1 MATKYLDYAGLQTV
15 WSKVKEKDA
24 SVLSSAKSY
33 ADGLIATE
41 VANRNTAVTNLQT
54 SITNGTITAAKAT
67 SATNSTNATNDSDGN
82 KISTTY
88 LKASTR
94 GATNGV
100 ASLGSDGKIP
110 ASQLPSYVDDVIEGY
125 YKNGKFYKESG
136 ATTEITGETGK
147 IYVDLNTNVTYRYTG
162 NTSAPYCEISAS
174 LAIGETSSTAYS
186 GASGKQNRTD
196 INTLLGYFS
205 NGVANKA
212 KVITDGTTSYDT
224 AAITT
229 INTNVNTIKNNYV
242 KQITSNDSVCSG
254 ILTSPSSIKLGVYDA
269 GNTNNDSEVQS
280 QVYLSNEDAMF
291 TGYTNTY
298 IGYKSNNGKAA
309 TWTDNTFIWADFKIE
324 INQGD
329 YAKITLEDDQITLD
343 CNNGLNINVANPN
356 DLEINGYSVV
366 TLMYNAV
373 AANVSSITSA
383 ELTAL
388 LV

>member
-24 SVLSSAKSY
+24 SVLASAKSY

-67 SATNSTNATNDSDGN
+67 SATSATNATNDSDGN
-82 KISTTY
+82 KIVDTY
-88 LKASTR
+88 LKKSVR

-162 NTSAPYCEISAS
+162 NTSAPYCEISSS
-174 LAIGETSSTAYS
+174 LALGETSSTAYS
-186 GASGKQNRTD
+186 GASGKQNRID
-196 INTLLGYFS
+196 INTLLGYFT

-212 KVITDGTTSYDT
+212 TAITDGGTNYYNYYGIN
-224 AAITT
+224 A

-242 KQITSNDSVCSG
+242 QARNVVNGLTTLIGTDSKGVGYFYVSNTSSGSKTGLWVDESDLWLLGLTNITLGRDTAGKTYTEDIYMYATEAVYIMPSQWCRIESEEITLTASTSINLTSKTGSTAKAYYNGSEILTQKNLSEQIT
-254 ILTSPSSIKLGVYDA
+254 
-269 GNTNNDSEVQS
+269 
-280 QVYLSNEDAMF
+280 
-291 TGYTNTY
+291 
-298 IGYKSNNGKAA
+298 
-309 TWTDNTFIWADFKIE
+309 
-324 INQGD
+324 
-329 YAKITLEDDQITLD
+329 
-343 CNNGLNINVANPN
+343 
-356 DLEINGYSVV
+356 
-366 TLMYNAV
+366 
-373 AANVSSITSA
+373 SITSA
-383 ELTAL
+383 ELAAL

>member
-67 SATNSTNATNDSDGN
+67 TATNSTNATNDSDGN

-162 NTSAPYCEISAS
+162 NTSAPYCEISSS

-196 INTLLGYFS
+196 IDTLLGYFS

-242 KQITSNDSVCSG
+242 KASNTVSG
-254 ILTSPSSIKLGVYDA
+254 LT
-269 GNTNNDSEVQS
+269 
-280 QVYLSNEDAMF
+280 
-291 TGYTNTY
+291 TY
-298 IGYKSNNGKAA
+298 IGTDSSSRGYFYVTDGNSKSG
-309 TWTDNTFIWADFKIE
+309 IWAEESELWLLGFTDINLGRDTAGKTYTEDIYMYATEAVCIYPDEYCKIE
-324 INQGD
+324 TGN
-329 YAKITLEDDQITLD
+329 ITLTASNSINLNSKTGSSAKAYYNGSEILTQKNLSEQIT
-343 CNNGLNINVANPN
+343 
-356 DLEINGYSVV
+356 
-366 TLMYNAV
+366 
-373 AANVSSITSA
+373 SITSA

>member
-15 WSKVKEKDA
+15 WAKVKSNDA
-24 SVLSSAKSY
+24 TVLSSAKSY

-41 VANRNTAVTNLQT
+41 VANRNAKVNGLQAAIT
-54 SITNGTITAAKAT
+54 SGAITAAKAT
-67 SATNSTNATNDSDGN
+67 AATSAITAAADADGN
-82 KISTTY
+82 NITTTY

-162 NTSAPYCEISAS
+162 NTSAPYCEISSS

-196 INTLLGYFS
+196 INTLLGYFT
-205 NGVANKA
+205 NGIANKA
-212 KVITDGTTSYDT
+212 KVLTDGTTQYTVADFSSYKS
-224 AAITT
+224 ILSN
-229 INTNVNTIKNNYV
+229 INSNYV
-242 KQITSNDSVCSG
+242 KQSTSSDSRSSRIYAQASSLNLG
-254 ILTSPSSIKLGVYDA
+254 TYDSANPGTDSEILGQLYIESSETMLTGYDA
-269 GNTNNDSEVQS
+269 
-280 QVYLSNEDAMF
+280 
-291 TGYTNTY
+291 TY
-298 IGYKSNNGKAA
+298 IGYQSLNGKANS
-309 TWTDNTFIWADFKIE
+309 WSDHTFIYGNEKVEIE
-324 INQGD
+324 GD
-329 YAKITLEDDQITLD
+329 GAIITLEGAKVSLTCASGLYLNGISLPTIIA
-343 CNNGLNINVANPN
+343 NNV
-356 DLEINGYSVV
+356 DSKV
-366 TLMYNAV
+366 TA
-373 AANVSSITSA
+373 ITSA
-383 ELTAL
+383 ELAAL

>member
-67 SATNSTNATNDSDGN
+67 TATNSTNATNDSDGN

-162 NTSAPYCEISAS
+162 NTSAPYCEISSS

-196 INTLLGYFS
+196 INTLLGYFT
-205 NGVANKA
+205 NGIANKA

-242 KQITSNDSVCSG
+242 KQLTSNSSNNAM
-254 ILTSPSSIKLGVYDA
+254 ITTSATTIDLGVYEGSSDS
-269 GNTNNDSEVQS
+269 GLKSEVYIGEND
-280 QVYLSNEDAMF
+280 VIIGGFNDV
-291 TGYTNTY
+291 Y
-298 IGYKSNNGKAA
+298 IGYKAVSSKAS
-309 TWTDNTFIWADFKIE
+309 TWSDCVYVNASESILLNCAD
-324 INQGD
+324 GSS
-329 YAKITLEDDQITLD
+329 KITLEGGQITLD
-343 CNNGLNINVANPN
+343 CNNGLNINIANIN
-356 DLEINGYSVV
+356 DFEINGYSLV
-366 TLMYNAV
+366 TLMYNTVDAKV
-373 AANVSSITSA
+373 TSITSA
-383 ELTAL
+383 ELAAL

>member
-67 SATNSTNATNDSDGN
+67 SATSATNATNDSDGN
-82 KISTTY
+82 KISSTY
-88 LKASTR
+88 LKVSTR

-162 NTSAPYCEISAS
+162 NTSAPYCEISSS
-174 LAIGETSSTAYS
+174 LALGETSSTAYS

-196 INTLLGYFS
+196 INTLLGYFT

-212 KVITDGTTSYDT
+212 TAITDGTTSYNT
-224 AAITT
+224 AAISA

-242 KQITSNDSVCSG
+242 KASNTISGLTTNISTNSRGTSAFYVTDGSSLSGVWADAADLWLLGFTNITLGQDTAGKTYTEDIYLYATEGILMSPNEFCRIETEDITLTASNSINLTPKTGSSAKAYYNGSEILTQKNLSEQIT
-254 ILTSPSSIKLGVYDA
+254 
-269 GNTNNDSEVQS
+269 
-280 QVYLSNEDAMF
+280 
-291 TGYTNTY
+291 
-298 IGYKSNNGKAA
+298 
-309 TWTDNTFIWADFKIE
+309 
-324 INQGD
+324 
-329 YAKITLEDDQITLD
+329 
-343 CNNGLNINVANPN
+343 
-356 DLEINGYSVV
+356 
-366 TLMYNAV
+366 
-373 AANVSSITSA
+373 SITSA